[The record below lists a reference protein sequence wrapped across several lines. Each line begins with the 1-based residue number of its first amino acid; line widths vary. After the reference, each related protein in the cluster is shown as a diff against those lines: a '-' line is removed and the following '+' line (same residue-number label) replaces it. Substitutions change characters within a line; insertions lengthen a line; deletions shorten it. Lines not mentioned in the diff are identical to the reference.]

1 MLGFLEFSYTFFF
14 YENLKKTKKLF
25 PLLVSGVTCGSSLQG
40 PCAGDRSDPS
50 LHARGGSQAD
60 LASNPSLCSLLVAG
74 AQGSCVSQEVLW
86 RHFSEQ
92 LEHPVMQNPGQAPGR
107 VSADIP
113 SALLSCSEGGR
124 GQLRGI
130 ASPERGRFKSWPH
143 L

>member
-1 MLGFLEFSYTFFF
+1 MKI
-14 YENLKKTKKLF
+14 KKKKKKLF

-74 AQGSCVSQEVLW
+74 ALGSCVSQEVLW
-86 RHFSEQ
+86 RHSSEQ
-92 LEHPVMQNPGQAPGR
+92 LEHPVRQDPGQAQGR

-113 SALLSCSEGGR
+113 LPSFPVLSGAGGSSEV
-124 GQLRGI
+124 
-130 ASPERGRFKSWPH
+130 
-143 L
+143 